1 MSAVDLR
8 RMRWWD
14 IPAVMGI
21 EEEVFP
27 ATAWSPAQFWS
38 ELAHEDRTYVVAEEA
53 GAAQEPPLSKYSDRI
68 VGYGG
73 VMTRPPTADIQTIA
87 VHPECRG
94 RGVARMLLSCLL
106 ETAEGTGC
114 TEVLLEVA
122 ADNAP
127 ALALYESE
135 GFEVIARRSSYYGPG
150 MDALIMR
157 RRRS

>member
-1 MSAVDLR
+1 MSAVELR

-27 ATAWSPAQFWS
+27 TTAWSPAQFWS
-38 ELAHEDRTYVVAEEA
+38 ELAHGDRTYVVAEE
-53 GAAQEPPLSKYSDRI
+53 PDSI

-87 VHPECRG
+87 VHSARRG
-94 RGVARMLLSCLL
+94 RGIARLLLSHLL
-106 ETAEGTGC
+106 ATAEATGC

-135 GFEVIARRSSYYGPG
+135 GFEVIARRSSYYGAG
-150 MDALIMR
+150 LDALIMR
-157 RRRS
+157 RRRP